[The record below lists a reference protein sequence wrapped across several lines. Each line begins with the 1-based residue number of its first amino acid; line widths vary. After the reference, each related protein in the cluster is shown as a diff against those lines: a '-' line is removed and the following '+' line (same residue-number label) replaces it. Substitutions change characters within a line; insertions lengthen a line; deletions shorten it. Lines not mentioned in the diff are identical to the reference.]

1 MDHIYLDNA
10 ATTCVRKEV
19 SDKMASVLRSNYGNP
34 SSTHSFGRSSKSI
47 LEKCRKNIA
56 SFFSVKPSEIIFTS
70 GGTEADNL
78 VLRSAVLDLKIN
90 HIITSKIEHHAV
102 GHTVNYLKDNFNV
115 KISYVRVFP
124 DGKIDYN
131 HLDEILSKNN
141 LKALVTL
148 MHINNEIGTI
158 LDLNRVSK
166 ICKLHG
172 ALFHSDTVQ
181 SIGHYPLDLSKINI
195 DFLAASAHK
204 FHGPKGIGFAFI
216 RNGIGIKSIITGG
229 SQERGYRS
237 GTESLHDIVGLNESL
252 KISYERLEI
261 EKAHISE
268 IKSYFINK
276 LNQEIPGVKFNGSS
290 NNLKDSTYTL
300 VNVCFPVNIKK
311 SPLFLFQLDLNGIAC
326 SKGSACQSGSNSG
339 SHVLNEILTDD
350 DLKKPSIR
358 FSFSCFNT
366 KNEID
371 TVVKVLKDIIFET
384 S

>member
-19 SDKMASVLRSNYGNP
+19 SDKMASVLRSYYGNP

-56 SFFSVKPSEIIFTS
+56 SFFNVKPSEIIFTS

-124 DGKIDYN
+124 DGKIDYS

-252 KISYERLEI
+252 KISYERLEV

-290 NNLKDSTYTL
+290 NNLIDSTYTL
-300 VNVCFPVNIKK
+300 VNVCFPVDIKK

-326 SKGSACQSGSNSG
+326 SKGSACQSGSDSG

-371 TVVKVLKDIIFET
+371 SLVKVLKDIIFET

>member
-19 SDKMASVLRSNYGNP
+19 SDKMASVLRSYYGNP

-56 SFFSVKPSEIIFTS
+56 SFFNVKPSEIIFTS

-124 DGKIDYN
+124 DGKIDYS

-229 SQERGYRS
+229 SQERGFRS

-300 VNVCFPVNIKK
+300 VSVCFPVDIKK

-326 SKGSACQSGSNSG
+326 SKGSACQSGSDSG

-371 TVVKVLKDIIFET
+371 LLVKVLKDIIFET

>member
-19 SDKMASVLRSNYGNP
+19 SDKMASLLRSNYGNP

-56 SFFSVKPSEIIFTS
+56 SFFNVKPSEIIFTS

-166 ICKLHG
+166 ICKSHG

-181 SIGHYPLDLSKINI
+181 SIGHYSLDLSKINI

-229 SQERGYRS
+229 SQERGFRS

-300 VNVCFPVNIKK
+300 VSVCFPVDIKK

-326 SKGSACQSGSNSG
+326 SKGSACQSGSDSG

-350 DLKKPSIR
+350 DLNKPSIR

-371 TVVKVLKDIIFET
+371 LLVKVLKDIIFET

>member
-56 SFFSVKPSEIIFTS
+56 SFFNVKPSEIIFTS

-166 ICKLHG
+166 ICKSHG

-181 SIGHYPLDLSKINI
+181 SIGHYSLDLSKINI

-229 SQERGYRS
+229 SQERGFRS

-300 VNVCFPVNIKK
+300 VSVCFPVDIKK

-326 SKGSACQSGSNSG
+326 SKGSACQSGSDSG

-371 TVVKVLKDIIFET
+371 SLVKVLKDIIFET

>member
-19 SDKMASVLRSNYGNP
+19 SDKKARVLRSYYGNP

-56 SFFSVKPSEIIFTS
+56 SFFNVKPSEIIFTS

-102 GHTVNYLKDNFNV
+102 GHTVNYLKDNLNV

-300 VNVCFPVNIKK
+300 VSVCFPVDIKK

-326 SKGSACQSGSNSG
+326 SKGSACQSGSDSG

-371 TVVKVLKDIIFET
+371 SLVKVLKDIIFET

>member
-19 SDKMASVLRSNYGNP
+19 SDKMASVLRSYYGNP

-56 SFFSVKPSEIIFTS
+56 SFFNVKPSEIIFTS

-102 GHTVNYLKDNFNV
+102 VHTVNYLKDNFNV

-124 DGKIDYN
+124 DGKIDYS

-300 VNVCFPVNIKK
+300 VNVCFPVDIKK

-326 SKGSACQSGSNSG
+326 SKGSACQSGSDSG

-371 TVVKVLKDIIFET
+371 SLVKVLKDIIFET

>member
-19 SDKMASVLRSNYGNP
+19 SDKMASVLRSYYGNP

-56 SFFSVKPSEIIFTS
+56 SFFNVKPSEIIFTS

-124 DGKIDYN
+124 DGKIDYS

-300 VNVCFPVNIKK
+300 VNVCFPVDIRK

-326 SKGSACQSGSNSG
+326 SKGSACQSGSDSG

-371 TVVKVLKDIIFET
+371 SLVKVLKDIIFET

>member
-19 SDKMASVLRSNYGNP
+19 SDKMASVLRSYYGNP

-56 SFFSVKPSEIIFTS
+56 SFFNVKPSEIIFTS

-124 DGKIDYN
+124 DGKIDYS

-141 LKALVTL
+141 LKPLVTL

-204 FHGPKGIGFAFI
+204 FHGPKGIGFAFV

-261 EKAHISE
+261 EKAHIIE

-300 VNVCFPVNIKK
+300 VSVCFPVDIKK

-326 SKGSACQSGSNSG
+326 SKGSACQSGSDSG

-371 TVVKVLKDIIFET
+371 SLVKVLKDIIFET

>member
-19 SDKMASVLRSNYGNP
+19 SDKMASVLTSYYGNP

-237 GTESLHDIVGLNESL
+237 GTESLHDIMGLNESL

-261 EKAHISE
+261 EKDHISE
-268 IKSYFINK
+268 IKSHFINK

-300 VNVCFPVNIKK
+300 VNVCFPVDIKK

>member
-19 SDKMASVLRSNYGNP
+19 SDKMASVLRSYYGNP

-56 SFFSVKPSEIIFTS
+56 SFFNVKSSEIIFTS

-124 DGKIDYN
+124 DGKIDYS

-276 LNQEIPGVKFNGSS
+276 LNHEIPGVKFNGSS

-300 VNVCFPVNIKK
+300 VNVCFPVDIKK

-326 SKGSACQSGSNSG
+326 SKGSACQSGSDSG

-371 TVVKVLKDIIFET
+371 SLVKVLKDIIFET

>member
-19 SDKMASVLRSNYGNP
+19 SDKMASVLRSYYGNP

-56 SFFSVKPSEIIFTS
+56 SFFNVKPSEIIFTS

-166 ICKLHG
+166 ICKSHG

-181 SIGHYPLDLSKINI
+181 SIGHYSLDLSKINI

-229 SQERGYRS
+229 SQERGFRS

-300 VNVCFPVNIKK
+300 VSVCFPVDIKK

>member
-19 SDKMASVLRSNYGNP
+19 SDKMASVLRSYYGNP

-124 DGKIDYN
+124 DGKIDYS

-166 ICKLHG
+166 ICKSHG

-290 NNLKDSTYTL
+290 NNLIDSTYTL
-300 VNVCFPVNIKK
+300 VNVCFPVDIKK

-326 SKGSACQSGSNSG
+326 SKGSACQSGSDSG

-371 TVVKVLKDIIFET
+371 SLVKVLKDIIFET

>member
-19 SDKMASVLRSNYGNP
+19 SDKMASVLRSYYGNP

-56 SFFSVKPSEIIFTS
+56 SFFNVKSSEIIFTS

-124 DGKIDYN
+124 DGKIDYS

-252 KISYERLEI
+252 KISYDRLEI
-261 EKAHISE
+261 ERAHISE

-300 VNVCFPVNIKK
+300 VNVCFPVDIKK

-326 SKGSACQSGSNSG
+326 SKGSACQSGSDSG

-371 TVVKVLKDIIFET
+371 SLVKVLKDIIFET

>member
-56 SFFSVKPSEIIFTS
+56 SFFNVKPSEIIFTS

-181 SIGHYPLDLSKINI
+181 SIGHYSLDLSKINI

-229 SQERGYRS
+229 SQERGFRS

-300 VNVCFPVNIKK
+300 VSVCFPVDIKK

-326 SKGSACQSGSNSG
+326 SKGSACQSGSDSG

-371 TVVKVLKDIIFET
+371 LLVKVLKDIIFET

>member
-19 SDKMASVLRSNYGNP
+19 SDKMASVLRSYYGNP

-56 SFFSVKPSEIIFTS
+56 SFFNVKPSEIIFTS

-124 DGKIDYN
+124 NGKIDYS

-252 KISYERLEI
+252 KISYERLEV

-290 NNLKDSTYTL
+290 NNLIDSTYTL
-300 VNVCFPVNIKK
+300 VNVCFPVDIKK

-326 SKGSACQSGSNSG
+326 SKGSACQSGSDSG

-371 TVVKVLKDIIFET
+371 SLVKVLKDIIFET

>member
-19 SDKMASVLRSNYGNP
+19 SDKMASVLRSYYGNP

-56 SFFSVKPSEIIFTS
+56 SFFNVKSSEIIFTS

-124 DGKIDYN
+124 DGKIDYS

-300 VNVCFPVNIKK
+300 VNVCFPVDIKK

-326 SKGSACQSGSNSG
+326 SKGSACQSGSDSG

-371 TVVKVLKDIIFET
+371 SLVKVLKDIIFET

>member
-19 SDKMASVLRSNYGNP
+19 SDKMASVLRSYYGNP

-78 VLRSAVLDLKIN
+78 VFRSAVLDLKIN

-124 DGKIDYN
+124 DGKIDYS

-237 GTESLHDIVGLNESL
+237 GTESLHDIMGLNESL

-261 EKAHISE
+261 EKDHISE
-268 IKSYFINK
+268 IKSHFINK

-300 VNVCFPVNIKK
+300 VNVCFPVDIKK

-371 TVVKVLKDIIFET
+371 TVVKVLKDIIFEK

>member
-56 SFFSVKPSEIIFTS
+56 SFFNVKPSEIIFTS

-229 SQERGYRS
+229 SQERGFRS

-300 VNVCFPVNIKK
+300 VSVCFPVDIKK

-326 SKGSACQSGSNSG
+326 SKGSACQSGSDSG

-371 TVVKVLKDIIFET
+371 LLVKVLKDIIFET

>member
-19 SDKMASVLRSNYGNP
+19 SDKMASVLRSYYGNP

-56 SFFSVKPSEIIFTS
+56 SFFNVKPSEIIFTS

-124 DGKIDYN
+124 DGKIDYS
-131 HLDEILSKNN
+131 HLDKILSKNN

-300 VNVCFPVNIKK
+300 VNVCFPVDIKK

-326 SKGSACQSGSNSG
+326 SKGSACQSGSDSG

-371 TVVKVLKDIIFET
+371 SLVKVLKDIIFET

>member
-56 SFFSVKPSEIIFTS
+56 SFFNVKPSEIIFTS

-166 ICKLHG
+166 ICKSHG

-181 SIGHYPLDLSKINI
+181 SIGHYSLDLSKINI

-300 VNVCFPVNIKK
+300 VSVCFPVDIKK

-326 SKGSACQSGSNSG
+326 SKGSACQSGSDSG

-371 TVVKVLKDIIFET
+371 SLVKVLKDIIFET

>member
-56 SFFSVKPSEIIFTS
+56 SFFNVKPSEIIFTS

-124 DGKIDYN
+124 DGKIDYS

-300 VNVCFPVNIKK
+300 VNVCFPVDIKK

-326 SKGSACQSGSNSG
+326 SKGSACQSGSDSG

-371 TVVKVLKDIIFET
+371 SLVKVLKDIIFET

>member
-19 SDKMASVLRSNYGNP
+19 SDKMVSVLRSYYGNP

-56 SFFSVKPSEIIFTS
+56 SFFNVKSSEIIFTS

-124 DGKIDYN
+124 DGKIDYS

-276 LNQEIPGVKFNGSS
+276 LNHEIPGVKFNGSS

-300 VNVCFPVNIKK
+300 VNVCFPVDIKK

-326 SKGSACQSGSNSG
+326 SKGSACQSGSDSG

-366 KNEID
+366 KDEID
-371 TVVKVLKDIIFET
+371 TLVKVLKDIILE
-384 S
+384 

>member
-19 SDKMASVLRSNYGNP
+19 SDKMASVLRSYYGNP
-34 SSTHSFGRSSKSI
+34 SSTHSFGRSSKSV

-56 SFFSVKPSEIIFTS
+56 SFFNVKPSEIIFTS

-124 DGKIDYN
+124 DGKIDYS

-300 VNVCFPVNIKK
+300 VNVCFPVDKKK

-326 SKGSACQSGSNSG
+326 SKGSACQSGSDSG

-371 TVVKVLKDIIFET
+371 SLVKVLKDIIFET

>member
-19 SDKMASVLRSNYGNP
+19 SDKMASVLRSHYGNP

-56 SFFSVKPSEIIFTS
+56 SFFNVKPSEIIFTS

-148 MHINNEIGTI
+148 MHVNNEIGTI

-166 ICKLHG
+166 ICKSHG

-300 VNVCFPVNIKK
+300 VSVCFPVDIKK

-326 SKGSACQSGSNSG
+326 SKGSACQSGSDSG

-366 KNEID
+366 TNEID
-371 TVVKVLKDIIFET
+371 SLVKVLKDIIFET

>member
-19 SDKMASVLRSNYGNP
+19 SDKMASVLRSYYGNP

-56 SFFSVKPSEIIFTS
+56 SFFNVKPSEIIFTS

-124 DGKIDYN
+124 DGKIDYS

-166 ICKLHG
+166 ICKSHG

-181 SIGHYPLDLSKINI
+181 SIGHYSLDLSKINI

-229 SQERGYRS
+229 SQERGFRS

-300 VNVCFPVNIKK
+300 VSVCFPVDIKK

-326 SKGSACQSGSNSG
+326 SKGSACQSGSDSG

-371 TVVKVLKDIIFET
+371 LLVKVLKDIIFET

>member
-19 SDKMASVLRSNYGNP
+19 SDKMASVLRSYYGNP

-56 SFFSVKPSEIIFTS
+56 SFFNVKPSEIIFTS

-124 DGKIDYN
+124 DGKIDYS

-252 KISYERLEI
+252 KISYERLEN

-290 NNLKDSTYTL
+290 NSLKDSTYTL
-300 VNVCFPVNIKK
+300 VNVCFPVDIKK

-371 TVVKVLKDIIFET
+371 SLVKVLKDIIFET